1 MSEDDLEWEDNPGN
15 IPFHVHMIA
24 GSFAG
29 LCEHIT
35 IFPIDTLKTHLQCER
50 CGAISP
56 LTTWN
61 CASKLVK
68 NEGIMRLWRGVT
80 AMFAGCIPAH
90 AMYFSIFEFMKVRL
104 GMNNDTHQPLRAAF
118 AGASASFGHDI
129 FMTPFDVIKQ
139 RMQLGYY
146 KNMIHCTQTILKY
159 EGIKAFYRSFPTTLI
174 MNIPYGCIM
183 VAVNESARKILNPSN
198 TKYNITS
205 SMLAGSIAG
214 SIAAVL
220 TNPLDVIKTRLQTQN
235 LQPCPKVV
243 STPIVPFMAHASVT
257 VATTTNTP
265 IMNSINATN
274 TITNNSSSTNTQT
287 ATHTLKNG
295 YQVAKEI
302 IKNEGFIGF
311 IRGATPRLLVHAPAV
326 AVSWTAYETVKTVLS
341 FE

>member
-1 MSEDDLEWEDNPGN
+1 MSEDELEWEDNPGN

-90 AMYFSIFEFMKVRL
+90 AMYFSIFEFMKVSL

-146 KNMIHCTQTILKY
+146 KNTLHCSQTILKH
-159 EGIKAFYRSFPTTLI
+159 EGIKAFYRSFPTTLV

-183 VAVNESARKILNPSN
+183 VAVNESARKVLNPNN

-214 SIAAVL
+214 SIAAAL

-235 LQPCPKVV
+235 LQPCPKVLT
-243 STPIVPFMAHASVT
+243 TPTVPLMVHTPVT
-257 VATTTNTP
+257 VTNTP
-265 IMNSINATN
+265 IMNSINSNN
-274 TITNNSSSTNTQT
+274 TITNTNSSTHT
-287 ATHTLKNG
+287 THTLKNG
-295 YQVAKEI
+295 LQVAKEI
-302 IKNEGFIGF
+302 IKNEGLIGF
-311 IRGATPRLLVHAPAV
+311 LRGATPRILVHAPAV
-326 AVSWTAYETVKTVLS
+326 AVSWTAYETVKTLLS
-341 FE
+341 FEQ